1 VKRKLSYIF
10 PAVMLLLYMAA
21 GVGYGVHTCK
31 GEGITSVSILVK
43 ESGCE
48 GHSHSMD
55 KQCCKDSCC
64 DAKSGGCHTSE
75 ESAKGCCDT
84 ELHQLADGYEV
95 AKQLSNIQMS
105 LIPLPAGILAS
116 ADIISD
122 KSLAGSYLNLDEGD
136 PPGHYTKE
144 YLSYISVWRL

>member
-1 VKRKLSYIF
+1 MKRKLTYIF

-48 GHSHSMD
+48 GHGHSMA

-64 DAKSGGCHTSE
+64 DEKSGGCHTSGKPE
-75 ESAKGCCDT
+75 KGCCNT
-84 ELHQLADGYEV
+84 ELHQLADGYEL
-95 AKQLSNIQMS
+95 AKQLSNLQIS

-116 ADIISD
+116 ADIINND
-122 KSLAGSYLNLDEGD
+122 YFAGKSLSLAEGE
-136 PPGHYTKE
+136 PPGHFAKE

>member
-1 VKRKLSYIF
+1 
-10 PAVMLLLYMAA
+10 MLMFYMAA

-48 GHSHSMD
+48 GDNHSMA
-55 KQCCKDSCC
+55 KQCCQDSCC
-64 DAKSGGCHTSE
+64 DEQSGSCHTSE
-75 ESAKGCCDT
+75 KSTEGCCST

-95 AKQLSNIQMS
+95 AKQFSSLQIS

-116 ADIISD
+116 ADVINNNYF
-122 KSLAGSYLNLDEGD
+122 AGRLLSVSEGE
-136 PPGHYTKE
+136 PPGHYAKE